1 MAVSGTQ
8 KTHLT
13 TLTSLLTT
21 IENTCVRSDED
32 QEALWK
38 TCRRFRKELDQT
50 KSFTRSIR

>member
-21 IENTCVRSDED
+21 IENTCVRSDDD